1 MLRLERLRAGYRE
14 RPVLRGVDLS
24 VAAGELVVVIG
35 PNGCGKTTLLRVIA
49 GALRPAGG
57 RVLVDGQDARAMT
70 PTVRGRIVAVV
81 AQGGTLPA
89 GFTAAE
95 TVLMGRTPHLRLFQA
110 EGARDRESAR
120 RAMED
125 AGCLDLAGR
134 RVDALSGGERQR
146 VVIARAL
153 AQEPRLLLLDEPTS
167 HLDLGHQASV
177 LRLLRRL
184 CREQQL
190 AVLAVVHDLAL
201 AAQAA
206 DRLVLMDGG
215 RVLAE
220 GDPAEVLT
228 AERVASVY
236 HATVSVLPHPQSG
249 RPLVVARLDGDAP
262 SPENGK

>member
-1 MLRLERLRAGYRE
+1 MLRVEGLHAGYGE
-14 RPVLRGVDLS
+14 RPVLRGVDLA

-49 GALRPAGG
+49 GALHPGAG
-57 RVLVDGQDARAMT
+57 RVLLGDKDVRAMA
-70 PTVRGRIVAVV
+70 PSRRGRMVAVV
-81 AQGGTLPA
+81 SQGATLPA

-95 TVLMGRTPHLRLFQA
+95 TVLLGRTPHLRLFQA
-110 EGARDRESAR
+110 EGSRDRDSAR
-120 RAMED
+120 RAMVD

-134 RVDALSGGERQR
+134 RVEALSGGERQR

-167 HLDLGHQASV
+167 HLDLGHQAAV

-184 CREQQL
+184 CREQRL

-206 DRLVLMDGG
+206 DRLVLLDGG
-215 RVLAE
+215 RVVAE
-220 GDPAEVLT
+220 GAATEVLT
-228 AERVASVY
+228 AERVGAVY
-236 HATVSVLPHPQSG
+236 HAAVTVLPHPDSG
-249 RPLVVARLDGDAP
+249 RPLVVARLDGDWPVA
-262 SPENGK
+262 EAGA

>member
-1 MLRLERLRAGYRE
+1 MLCVEGLHAGYGDRT
-14 RPVLRGVDLS
+14 VLRGVDLA

-49 GALRPAGG
+49 GALRPAAG
-57 RVLVDGQDARAMT
+57 RVLFKGEDVREM
-70 PTVRGRIVAVV
+70 PPSRRGRVVAVV
-81 AQGGTLPA
+81 AQGGTLPP

-95 TVLMGRTPHLRLFQA
+95 TVLLGRTPHLRLFQA

-120 RAMED
+120 RAMLD

-167 HLDLGHQASV
+167 HLDLGHQAAV

-184 CREQQL
+184 CREQRL
-190 AVLAVVHDLAL
+190 AVVAVVHDLAL

-215 RVLAE
+215 RVVAE
-220 GDPAEVLT
+220 GAPGEVLT

-236 HATVSVLPHPQSG
+236 HAAVTVLLHPHIG
-249 RPLVVARLDGDAP
+249 RPLVVARLDGDGAR
-262 SPENGK
+262 PENGG